1 MHTQP
6 PRGQWEAVTMRPK
19 CPECRSELRHL
30 PTNYGD
36 WRCDKCRRD
45 YQTAKLRPALKHDGR
60 AEVLPSC

>member
-36 WRCDKCRRD
+36 WRCDNCHRD
-45 YQTAKLRPALKHDGR
+45 YQTSKLRRAVKHDGR